1 MFFFSERVGV
11 LAVLCSYE
19 SAAQSMQGNSQALWV
34 VVFLCNLRDRVCVE
48 HEIVMSSGDRCRS
61 MVCLTYIDLEPNRI
75 PSYLAGAA
83 KGYVTQ
89 YSILPFRSISN
100 QIYIS

>member
-1 MFFFSERVGV
+1 
-11 LAVLCSYE
+11 
-19 SAAQSMQGNSQALWV
+19 
-34 VVFLCNLRDRVCVE
+34 
-48 HEIVMSSGDRCRS
+48 